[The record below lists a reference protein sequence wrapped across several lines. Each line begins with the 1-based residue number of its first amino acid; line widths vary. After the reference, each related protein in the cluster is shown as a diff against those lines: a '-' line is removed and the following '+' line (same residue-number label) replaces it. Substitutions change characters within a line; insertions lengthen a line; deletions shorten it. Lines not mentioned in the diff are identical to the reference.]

1 MKLSAHRA
9 GLPGKVI
16 SFYIVPLDPAYPAL
30 AGRGTFRSQYPR
42 FLQFERDLKMNPGP
56 AQPIRIWIAEDE
68 DELREILRDS
78 LSGGNRTVRVF
89 QNGREVL
96 EALKKEGFDILLTDL
111 IMPEVDGIELLN
123 EVKSRYPDSIVII
136 MTGYASLDS
145 AIQAIRGGAYDYI
158 RKPFKLDELEILI
171 QNGCEKISLIRENRD
186 LLRMLKETKEELGR
200 LKETWDEHLS
210 HVLSICWMMFGEKK
224 NPEMELILKQV
235 SPLAP
240 DFDLKKREAEEK
252 ALESLQR
259 LADLKKERSI
269 TEQEFSTFK
278 KILLKKLK

>member
-1 MKLSAHRA
+1 LECTFQYIRMTPLLSHIPND
-9 GLPGKVI
+9 LPKN
-16 SFYIVPLDPAYPAL
+16 P
-30 AGRGTFRSQYPR
+30 
-42 FLQFERDLKMNPGP
+42 DLPSHK
-56 AQPIRIWIAEDE
+56 PIQILLAEDDE
-68 DELREILRDS
+68 ELREILQGY
-78 LSGGNRTVRVF
+78 LVRA
-89 QNGREVL
+89 GRVL
-96 EALKKEGFDILLTDL
+96 RSCKDGQEALGALESGSFDLVVTDL
-111 IMPEVDGIELLN
+111 MMPGADGIQILKEAKRLH
-123 EVKSRYPDSIVII
+123 PDAVVII

-186 LLRMLKETKEELGR
+186 LLRMLKETKEELAR

-210 HVLSICWMMFGEKK
+210 QVLSVCWMMFGEKK
-224 NPEMELILKQV
+224 NPEIELILKQV

-240 DFDLKKREAEEK
+240 DFDFKKRGAEEK

-269 TEQEFSTFK
+269 TEEEFSTFK
-278 KILLKKLK
+278 KILLKKLTER